1 MGADWYYPQTWYGY
15 SFLIPSK
22 TSYASFMAL
31 VNPLCDFLPAPYSI
45 VGILESFHS
54 RMEMDVQ
61 GMDDM
66 AIVIL
71 AFPPSKDLTQTT
83 VWAKELAEYVQDSPV
98 LLGLDLAPEP
108 RFFTGIEWEPTEEAE
123 EESSSSSSASTS
135 EDPLAQ
141 SIESLASVESVESS
155 PSTSASFF
163 TDQDDTLNYHGEYAE
178 EHDNHLESD
187 VEAEAEADAEAEA
200 EADNL

>member
-1 MGADWYYPQTWYGY
+1 
-15 SFLIPSK
+15 
-22 TSYASFMAL
+22 MAL

-71 AFPPSKDLTQTT
+71 AFPPSKDLTQIT